1 MRNHQRTQR
10 RGGGGGTAAL
20 GGDGS
25 DLISSLPD
33 SIKLEILSF
42 LPIKDVFQTDI
53 LSKRWRG
60 LWHFIRKLDF
70 SLLPSTPQYLQDLN
84 RSLTLLKTPK
94 IESFQLCSV
103 ISAPY
108 DCHFH
113 EWIMFALKR
122 GVKEVNLHFSRQQE
136 GIKTYI
142 LPREILECRSLTS
155 LMLCGC
161 KIEFLMRHSAN
172 LPSVKTLRLMY
183 CEIGSIGLIGSID
196 HLIAGCPT
204 LENLE
209 ILGCYVLAFIHISS
223 IRNPRLKYLKINQIN
238 LLELD
243 IDAPN
248 LVSLDISGEF
258 FERVSLTNVASLAQV
273 GLGLEFGWTWYNAD
287 KCCEIL
293 WKPLEAIGHVKDLT
307 LSNTCVQ
314 VLALQALK
322 GLPAPTYN
330 GKSLTMMTALYEW
343 ELRGIANMLGS
354 STNIETLNILIKSEF
369 IVWFEEE
376 FVEVCN
382 TDGDYWKTL
391 ETPFHCLLHHVKII
405 DITMEERELEIH
417 NADKEDLDY
426 YKAYDKET
434 NLVQF
439 LLKNAL
445 VLEEMAIC
453 IYKVARVSNARLLRQ
468 ISRTIRRFPKAP
480 SAKISISYR

>member
-10 RGGGGGTAAL
+10 RGGATAAL
-20 GGDGS
+20 GGDVS

-70 SLLPSTPQYLQDLN
+70 SLLPTTPQYLQDLN

-161 KIEFLMRHSAN
+161 NIEFLVCHSAN
-172 LPSVKTLRLMY
+172 LSLVKTLRLMY
-183 CEIGSIGLIGSID
+183 CEIGSID
-196 HLIAGCPT
+196 HLIAGCPA

-209 ILGCYVLAFIHISS
+209 ILGCYVLTTIRISS
-223 IRNPRLKYLKINQIN
+223 IRNPRLKYLKVNQIK

-248 LVSLDISGEF
+248 LVSLDISGEVF
-258 FERVSLTNVASLAQV
+258 VQVSLTNVASLAQV
-273 GLGLEFGWTWYNAD
+273 GLGLEFEWTWYNAD

-307 LSNTCVQ
+307 LLNTCVQ
-314 VLALQALK
+314 VLAVQALK
-322 GLPAPTYN
+322 GLPAPTYK

-343 ELRGIANMLGS
+343 ELRGIASMLGS

-369 IVWFEEE
+369 IVWFEAE

-391 ETPFHCLLHHVKII
+391 ETPFHCLLHHVKTI
-405 DITMEERELEIH
+405 DITMEERELERH

-445 VLEEMAIC
+445 VLEEMTIC

-480 SAKISISYR
+480 SAKISILCR